1 MTAILPARSPFWKA
15 MPSGVAFDF
24 IDPRP
29 EMVRLDDIVH
39 GLSRTNRWGG
49 NIEPITYTVAQHSL
63 LTASACKLPQSRI
76 YALLHDAAE
85 TYIGD
90 IPTPLKL
97 WIVDAGADIVAL
109 EKTILFQ
116 AVFPAFGLPKPSSD
130 IYADV
135 HNADQVA
142 LATEYRD
149 VVKGRHPDFVPRAD
163 PLKTVV
169 KFMPTPK
176 VEEQFR
182 LALEGALRPFG
193 KAVGLSQSK
202 GSAA

>member
-63 LTASACKLPQSRI
+63 LTASACKLPQSRV

-116 AVFPAFGLPKPSSD
+116 AIFPAFGLPRPNSA

-135 HNADQVA
+135 HEADQVA

-149 VVKGRHPDFVPRAD
+149 VVKGRHPDFVPRAN

-169 KFMPTPK
+169 KFMATPK

-193 KAVGLSQSK
+193 KVA
-202 GSAA
+202 

>member
-1 MTAILPARSPFWKA
+1 VTAILPTRSPFWKA

-24 IDPRP
+24 MDPRP
-29 EMVRLDDIVH
+29 EMIRLDDIIH
-39 GLSRTNRWGG
+39 SLSRTNRWGG
-49 NIEPITYTVAQHSL
+49 NIEPISYSVAQHSL
-63 LTASACKLPQSRI
+63 LTATACKLPQSRP

-109 EKTILFQ
+109 EKAILFN
-116 AVFPAFGLPKPSSD
+116 AIFPAFGLPRPSSD

-142 LATEYRD
+142 LATEHRD
-149 VVKGRHPDFVPRAD
+149 VVKGRHPDFVPKAD
-163 PLKTVV
+163 PLKTPVR
-169 KFMPTPK
+169 FQPTIK

-193 KAVGLSQSK
+193 KVAGPGQ
-202 GSAA
+202 GNRGAA

>member
-49 NIEPITYTVAQHSL
+49 NIEPISYSVAQHSL
-63 LTASACKLPQSRI
+63 LAASACKLPKSRV

-85 TYIGD
+85 AYIGD

-116 AVFPAFGLPKPSSD
+116 AIFPAFGLPKPSSD

-193 KAVGLSQSK
+193 KAVGLGQSK